1 MKRRFDPVE
10 GKNAEIIET
19 VMNCP
24 EVVNLPEDVKFKVRL
39 CVEEIEENILDY
51 SGTTWVDVHVNA
63 ATDELKITFKDG
75 GKEFDP
81 LKRQDPDINAPLEQ
95 RQIGGLGIYLC
106 KEMMDSVSYRYENGS
121 NILTMVKKIK

>member
-1 MKRRFDPVE
+1 MGDTLLFH
-10 GKNAEIIET
+10 GKE
-19 VMNCP
+19 P
-24 EVVNLPEDVKFKVRL
+24 
-39 CVEEIEENILDY
+39 
-51 SGTTWVDVHVNA
+51 
-63 ATDELKITFKDG
+63 ATDELKKTFKDG
-75 GKEFDP
+75 GMEFDP